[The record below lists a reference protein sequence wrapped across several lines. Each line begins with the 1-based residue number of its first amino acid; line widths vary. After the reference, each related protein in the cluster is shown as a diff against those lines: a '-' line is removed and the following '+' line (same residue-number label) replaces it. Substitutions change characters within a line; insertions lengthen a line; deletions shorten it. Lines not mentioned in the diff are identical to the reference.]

1 MAVFQ
6 YRWGTER
13 PRARGDR
20 QDRYL
25 GVYAEAG
32 LARIL
37 AENEARVAR
46 FHSDVEV
53 IKRDREIVRLS
64 TPGGRYNSE
73 VAATVAAQFGL
84 ASSDPAV
91 KRTRGR
97 PFKYGPN
104 DPRPPRPS
112 RAATPAGRLRAAA
125 MVHTRK
131 KRGSAARQ
139 DAVWVSPV
147 TASPARSVAPPVA
160 TAVGRALLADTI
172 AAKQDVVAPA
182 EVVVSITQDAI
193 VAAPAPP
200 SVPELAAYDPAAV
213 AVRHQEDM
221 LVLLRELVGGQDMTA
236 DGQVVLG
243 TYLRGHRRAHHV
255 CAADWH
261 RGQDGAKRHD
271 YDFTD
276 PADEAKVKPEIR
288 ALFKGFGLS
297 RHSPSY
303 DRARPERGM
312 SEEDLQLWMKR
323 LYFNDVDYRASDY
336 EIYMRR
342 YGSARD
348 YYWHDRHDFEDAI
361 KEERQRFRV
370 WPFIEDRLFSVELN
384 ADKLARNEIDLT
396 TAKARVMGDEIRLI
410 GSLKISE
417 QAIYRKIVDAMTWF
431 DGFSRIELLEWA
443 GDDITKDRM
452 CRIHQGFPGWA
463 FPKELHEDV
472 SSGWIFEDAPAFDYQ
487 PPDSDGLITF
497 AEADLETRVETLRQF
512 EKLDFADIEL

>member
-13 PRARGDR
+13 PRSRGDR

-37 AENEARVAR
+37 AENEARIAR
-46 FHSDVEV
+46 FHSDVDL

-73 VAATVAAQFGL
+73 VAATVAVQFGL
-84 ASSDPAV
+84 TSPETAV
-91 KRTRGR
+91 KRSRGR

-112 RAATPAGRLRAAA
+112 RAVTPAGRLRAAA
-125 MVHTRK
+125 MVHTRM
-131 KRGSAARQ
+131 KRSGVRQ
-139 DAVWVSPV
+139 DAVRVSPV
-147 TASPARSVAPPVA
+147 TASPARSVAPQVA

-172 AAKQDVVAPA
+172 AARQDLAAPA
-182 EVVVSITQDAI
+182 EVVVSITEDAI
-193 VAAPAPP
+193 VAAPAAASAPD
-200 SVPELAAYDPAAV
+200 LAPYDPAAV
-213 AVRHQEDM
+213 AVRHQENM
-221 LVLLRELVGGQDMTA
+221 LVLLRELVGGQDLTA
-236 DGQVVLG
+236 DGQVVLR
-243 TYLRGHRRAHHV
+243 TYLRAHRRAHHV
-255 CAADWH
+255 CAADWE

-276 PADEAKVKPEIR
+276 PADESKVKPEIR

-297 RHSPSY
+297 RHIPTY
-303 DRARPERGM
+303 DRENPERGM
-312 SEEDLQLWMKR
+312 SEEDLQLWMKGA
-323 LYFNDVDYRASDY
+323 YFNGVDHAVADF
-336 EIYMRR
+336 EIYLREL
-342 YGSARD
+342 GSAREF
-348 YYWHDRHDFEDAI
+348 YWTMRSVFEQTI

-370 WPFIEDRLFSVELN
+370 WPFIEARLFSVERN
-384 ADKLARNEIDLT
+384 ADKLARNETDLT

-410 GSLKISE
+410 GDLKLSE

-431 DGFSRIELLEWA
+431 EGFSRIELLEWA
-443 GDDITKDRM
+443 GDDITMDRM
-452 CRIHQGFPGWA
+452 CRIHQRFPGWA

-487 PPDSDGLITF
+487 SPGSDGLIAF
-497 AEADLETRVETLRQF
+497 AEVDLEARVETLRQF